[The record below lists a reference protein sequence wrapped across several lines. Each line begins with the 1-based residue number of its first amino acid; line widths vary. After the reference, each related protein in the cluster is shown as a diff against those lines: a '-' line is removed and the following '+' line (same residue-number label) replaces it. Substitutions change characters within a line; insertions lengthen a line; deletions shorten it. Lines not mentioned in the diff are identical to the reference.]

1 MSKPWR
7 CLYGLACCLK
17 ATSPLAR
24 MRPESE
30 VREQCEVSLRLVD
43 LAILAGA
50 LIDLDGMNPAL
61 VHALA
66 TALHTVLTAPPEVAQ
81 TTQHQGEKI
90 ERGERGAGA
99 TREKRGAG
107 VSDLSACGGTTAK
120 RTRFECPDCDGG
132 RIQVL
137 AKGAAELAGVV
148 VGAGRGEK
156 VETIDCQDVCAFALS
171 FLGRRCPCAS
181 SICRHVIFFLV
192 V

>member
-50 LIDLDGMNPAL
+50 HIDLDGMNPAL

-66 TALHTVLTAPPEVAQ
+66 TSLHTVLTAPPEVAQ
-81 TTQHQGEKI
+81 TTQHLDESI
-90 ERGERGAGA
+90 ASARGKRGAGA
-99 TREKRGAG
+99 
-107 VSDLSACGGTTAK
+107 SDLSVCGTMAK
-120 RTRFECPDCDGG
+120 RTRFECHDSCGG
-132 RIQVL
+132 RSLESQVL